1 MGEPLAAG
9 AVHETLTWV
18 LALVPVTPVGASGWT
33 AATVG
38 GVGVE
43 EAEGPTALVAVT
55 EKV

>member
-1 MGEPLAAG
+1 MAEPLAAG

-55 EKV
+55 SKV